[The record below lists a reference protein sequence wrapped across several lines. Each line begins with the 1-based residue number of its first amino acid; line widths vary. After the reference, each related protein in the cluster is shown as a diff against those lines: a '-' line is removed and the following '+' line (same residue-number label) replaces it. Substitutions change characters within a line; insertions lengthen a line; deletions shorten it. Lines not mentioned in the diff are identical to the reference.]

1 MIFNQSGPGTTTA
14 ARPQVTPGGIGNQRS
29 AAKRLVAAFAA
40 RAGAPA
46 FTAFTNRAAIARSLE
61 LRIDNPSLIHQQQA
75 NLCGPAAFVFEMATR
90 DPETYARFVIELYE
104 QGRATIH
111 RFVIEPSE
119 ALLRY
124 ALPPASA
131 SLTPPDP
138 VDWIALASIR
148 NARGSFVFWDTYDNV
163 EDAASG
169 ITMPSHLT
177 SWLQDVGYQHVSDE
191 TSTVGLV
198 PGDAERSLTAALAAH
213 GRGVRIFFLIHA
225 ALFNSSGLR
234 RQKGKSFGTFP
245 NHWVLLES
253 GALTPSTLSLRV
265 WTWGTTITINDRAGF
280 LSHYFGYIAAQY

>member
-1 MIFNQSGPGTTTA
+1 MA
-14 ARPQVTPGGIGNQRS
+14 ATSPQVTTGGIGNQRS

-46 FTAFTNRAAIARSLE
+46 FTAFTNRAAIARSLDQ
-61 LRIDNPSLIHQQQA
+61 RIDYPSAINQQQA

-104 QGRATIH
+104 QGRATIR
-111 RFVIEPSE
+111 RFVIAPSE

-131 SLTPPDP
+131 TFSPPDP

-177 SWLQDVGYQHVSDE
+177 SWLTDVGYQQVSDE
-191 TSTVGLV
+191 TSTLGLL
-198 PGDAERSLTAALAAH
+198 PGEAERSLTAALAAH
-213 GRGVRIFFLIHA
+213 GRGDRIFLLIHA
-225 ALFNSSGLR
+225 ALFDSSGLR

-253 GALTPSTLSLRV
+253 GALTPTTLNVRV
-265 WTWGTTITINDRAGF
+265 WTWGTTMTISDRRGF
-280 LSHYFGYIAAQY
+280 FAHYYGYIAARY